1 MKKLMIILGVSFTLF
16 ITGCGNNEEY
26 IKYLEIKTEY
36 KNKNLSSADTKF
48 AEFKKQFPDSKKI
61 EKLRKIEMEEKF
73 LSLKNIDNLS
83 NLIVAFSNFQKEFP
97 DFKGKTQEITNK
109 ISDLKEAKLKKIA
122 EEQKERERRKEEEKL
137 DFIKGAEEYLIENLR
152 DPNSYERISLDFNES
167 RYSVTIK
174 YRAKNGFGGYV
185 VDSITFYFV
194 EGKYGGGVKVISTSP
209 GKN

>member
-1 MKKLMIILGVSFTLF
+1 MIILGVSFTLF

-36 KNKNLSSADTKF
+36 RNKNFSSADTKF
-48 AEFKKQFPDSKKI
+48 AEFKKQ
-61 EKLRKIEMEEKF
+61 
-73 LSLKNIDNLS
+73 
-83 NLIVAFSNFQKEFP
+83 FP

-109 ISDLKEAKLKKIA
+109 ISDLKEAKLKKID
-122 EEQKERERRKEEEKL
+122 EEQKERECRKEKEKL

-174 YRAKNGFGGYV
+174 YRAKNGFGGYG
-185 VDSITFYFV
+185 VDSITFYLV
-194 EGKYGGGVKVISTSP
+194 EGKYGGKVISTSP
-209 GKN
+209 DKN